1 MSNQLQP
8 YIFLWFE

>member
-1 MSNQLQP
+1 MSNQLEP